1 MASVTLGKSN
11 AKILST
17 AENRLSKV
25 SIALCEAETADGA
38 AVNVGALFQKSALHF
53 FKIAPFAHWILG
65 CKSLSKML

>member
-53 FKIAPFAHWILG
+53 LKISSGVLL
-65 CKSLSKML
+65 KNE